1 MESKIKLAV
10 FGAGYLG
17 KIHLSCL
24 KKTPFEVL
32 GFYDPDGN
40 NAKNVEKATG
50 IPWIQDE
57 NELLKAVDAVDIV
70 APTSQHFDIAK
81 RAILMQKHVFIEKP
95 VCSNPFEAI
104 QLIELAK
111 KSGVIGQV
119 GHVERY
125 NPAFI
130 AIKDRAI
137 QPGFIEAHRLSFL
150 SSRISD
156 ISVVLD
162 LMIHDLDLILF
173 LVHSNVVEIR
183 ANGVNVI
190 HDSIDI
196 CNARLT
202 FDNGCVA
209 NITAS
214 RISVKEMRKMR
225 IFQKDSYITVDLL
238 KQKSQIIT
246 LSDQM
251 VDSELQAQPWSFQ
264 KGENKKFVHME
275 EITTE
280 SESNSILMELNEFY
294 DNIVLKRIP
303 EVSLEVALKA
313 LELAHEIETI
323 SIAGINK

>member
-1 MESKIKLAV
+1 MKSKIKLAV

-32 GFYDPDGN
+32 GFFDPDIN
-40 NAKNVEKATG
+40 NAKKVEKETG
-50 IPWIQDE
+50 IPWVQDE
-57 NELLKAVDAVDIV
+57 NKLLKDVDAVDIV
-70 APTSQHFDIAK
+70 APTSQHFNIAK

-95 VCSNPFEAI
+95 VCSHPFEAM
-104 QLIELAK
+104 QLMEMAK
-111 KSGVIGQV
+111 INGVIGQV

-125 NPAFI
+125 NPAFV

-137 QPGFIEAHRLSFL
+137 KPGFIEAHRLSFL
-150 SSRISD
+150 SSRVND

-173 LVHSNVVEIR
+173 LVHSNVAEIR
-183 ANGVNVI
+183 ANGINVI

-246 LSDQM
+246 LTDQM
-251 VDSELQAQPWSFQ
+251 GESELQARPWSFQ
-264 KGENKKFVHME
+264 KGENKKYVHIE
-275 EITTE
+275 EVA
-280 SESNSILMELNEFY
+280 SESNSNSILLELNEFY
-294 DNIVLKRIP
+294 DNIVFKRIP

-313 LELAHEIETI
+313 LELAHEIEAI
-323 SIAGINK
+323 SKAGSNK